1 MPRYATIITGDD
13 SAEIVSAIGEFASFG
28 EPPRTS
34 RVEAVAPGVRIGMVR
49 GGPVDAIAG
58 FGFPRQGLD
67 PSAMRAAAAKL
78 KRTEPFSG
86 QVDQPSAPK
95 AARAKPRKKPARKPA
110 KWRAVRSAGTPAA
123 DAAVN
128 G

>member
-13 SAEIVSAIGEFASFG
+13 GAEIVSAIGEFASFG

-95 AARAKPRKKPARKPA
+95 AARAKPRK
-110 KWRAVRSAGTPAA
+110 
-123 DAAVN
+123 
-128 G
+128 

>member
-13 SAEIVSAIGEFASFG
+13 GVEIVSAIGEFASFG
-28 EPPRTS
+28 EPPRTG
-34 RVEAVAPGVRIGMVR
+34 RVEEVVPGVRIGMVR

-95 AARAKPRKKPARKPA
+95 VARAKPRKKPARKA
-110 KWRAVRSAGTPAA
+110 ARARALRSAGTSAA
-123 DAAVN
+123 AAAAN